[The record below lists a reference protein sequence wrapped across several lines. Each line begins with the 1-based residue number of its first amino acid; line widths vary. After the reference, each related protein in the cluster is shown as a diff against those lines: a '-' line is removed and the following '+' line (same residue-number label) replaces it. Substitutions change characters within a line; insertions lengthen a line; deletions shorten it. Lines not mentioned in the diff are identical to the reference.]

1 MTKSRLEKT
10 SFDVCRKSTSFWV
23 SVIALVIGAGLA
35 LLLYAG
41 KDKDPL
47 SIPVLKNRFYIDGLY
62 DNFIVRYFQ
71 DGLAA
76 IVHFFDELIINGLFV
91 GGISRSAVSVGN
103 LFRKVQSGQ
112 LQGYAF
118 AIGIGAALVVYFTV
132 FF

>member
-1 MTKSRLEKT
+1 
-10 SFDVCRKSTSFWV
+10 
-23 SVIALVIGAGLA
+23 
-35 LLLYAG
+35 
-41 KDKDPL
+41 
-47 SIPVLKNRFYIDGLY
+47 LKNRFYIDGFY

-71 DGLAA
+71 DSLAA
-76 IVHFFDELIINGLFV
+76 IVHFFDELIINGLLV
-91 GGISRSAVSVGN
+91 GGASRSAVSVGN